1 MKECQYCQKNLVAY
15 LCGELSEQKSEL
27 LSAHLESC
35 PRCQREK
42 EELEEVIKNADSLQ
56 PDFDEVAASVDWKE
70 ISEQISKSV
79 FNQFPF
85 PPCQNWLGNLR
96 GIISQPQMRPVYAGV
111 LIGLL
116 LGSLATF
123 LVLRGPRPERPA
135 DKQFFASRDFLDSM
149 ELAMTR
155 KETIDY
161 LEKSQYLLL
170 DFVQSHPDRAAAFW
184 QSDYAS
190 RAARDLLSKKKY
202 INQQLDKFQ
211 MAKARAI
218 CDQIEI
224 LFFELMDISSQMPP
238 EEVRQLQ
245 NLIEGKKLLLKIN
258 LVKKEL
264 KQDEV

>member
-1 MKECQYCQKNLVAY
+1 MKKCQYCQKNLVAHI
-15 LCGELSEQKSEL
+15 CGELSVEKSGI
-27 LSAHLESC
+27 LSAHLETC

-70 ISEQISKSV
+70 ISGQISRSV
-79 FNQFPF
+79 FNKFPV
-85 PPCQNWLGNLR
+85 PPRQTWLGKLR
-96 GIISQPQMRPVYAGV
+96 RIFSQPHLRPAYAGV

-123 LVLRGPRPERPA
+123 LVLRSPQVRRPA
-135 DKQFFASRDFLDSM
+135 DKEFFASRDFLDSM
-149 ELAMTR
+149 EVEMTR

-170 DFVQSHPDRAAAFW
+170 DFVQSQPDRAAAFW

-190 RAARDLLSKKKY
+190 RTARDLLSKKKY
-202 INQQLDKFQ
+202 INQQLDRFQ

-224 LFFELMDISSQMPP
+224 LFFELMDISSQMSP

-258 LVKKEL
+258 LLKKEL
-264 KQDEV
+264 RQDEV